1 MTTKTATPDQQPI
14 AAKQIPPANAGPIA
28 PIVPP
33 PPVAPFVF
41 CDLATVYGFCDGVV
55 CVTLEAVRH
64 TVGAGGNKVHDAVV
78 VGHLRMGLAAS
89 QSLRAALASA
99 ELLASPN
106 GRDAGTAH

>member
-1 MTTKTATPDQQPI
+1 MNATKPADSVDQPK
-14 AAKQIPPANAGPIA
+14 AASDALPAA
-28 PIVPP
+28 PVMPP

-41 CDLATVYGFCDGVV
+41 CDLATVYGYCDGIV

-64 TVGAGGNKVHDAVV
+64 TVGANGNRVHDSVV

-99 ELLASPN
+99 ELLASPK
-106 GRDAGTAH
+106 GSAH